1 MPLIISTLLLA
12 AALGSGVSFVA
23 RQSSPEDL
31 LYPFEVSINQKI
43 EERIIALRPL
53 ESLTA
58 SAQSASAFFFK

>member
-23 RQSSPEDL
+23 RQSSPGDL
-31 LYPFEVSINQKI
+31 LYLFEVSINQKV
-43 EERIIALRPL
+43 EERIVALHPL

-58 SAQSASAFFFK
+58 NVQSANTFFFK